1 MKTKSFYVKL
11 FLLIVPI
18 IILASVPF
26 IEGNTNSIG
35 GGGYDLTDLFYGI
48 YILIAIIAWIFFM
61 IIHSLVF
68 RKKSDVVAENSKLI
82 VTGIV
87 VFIIACLIL
96 FNTWIK

>member
-1 MKTKSFYVKL
+1 
-11 FLLIVPI
+11 LIVPI
-18 IILASVPF
+18 VILASVPF

-35 GGGYDLTDLFYGI
+35 GGVYDLTDLFYGI
-48 YILIAIIAWIFFM
+48 YILIAIIAWIFLM

-68 RKKSDVVAENSKLI
+68 RKKSDVIAENSKLI

>member
-1 MKTKSFYVKL
+1 M
-11 FLLIVPI
+11 IVPI
-18 IILASVPF
+18 VILASVPF

-48 YILIAIIAWIFFM
+48 YILIAIIAWTFFI

-68 RKKSDVVAENSKLI
+68 RKNSDVVKENLKLI
-82 VTGIV
+82 ITGIV